1 MEFLKINTTSIETI
15 EQSFK
20 SIASMLFCYKINV
33 NGQCYRFLDIEF
45 YYSFEGTFDDPYIH
59 GNKLQTESGRW
70 YFHESGMD
78 ITFGADG
85 NHGGILIR
93 GIGKLSKDGEEGI
106 IENEIHGPLKVVKE
120 LTSNFYPIMNSSSN
134 KFCLEKMNVD
144 KEASVLP
151 MEIIKTNRIGLKT
164 HPSDYKD
171 FKQKP
176 YRFIAAFPDKNAKN
190 KFKDKERVIKAAVKE
205 NHLDE
210 EVAIKILGYKTDF
223 T

>member
-15 EQSFK
+15 EQSFQD
-20 SIASMLFCYKINV
+20 IASILFCYKINV
-33 NGQCYRFLDIEF
+33 NDQCYRLLDIEF
-45 YYSFEGTFDDPYIH
+45 YYSLEGTFDDPYIH
-59 GNKLQTESGRW
+59 GNKLQRESGRW
-70 YFHESGMD
+70 YFHESGLD

-85 NHGGILIR
+85 NYGGILIR
-93 GIGKLSKDGEEGI
+93 GLGKLSKDGEEDI
-106 IENEIHGPLKVVKE
+106 VEDEIHGPLKVVKE
-120 LTSNFYPIMNSSSN
+120 LTSNFHSIMDYSPN
-134 KFCLEKMNVD
+134 KFCLLKMNVD

-164 HPSDYKD
+164 HPRGDKD

-205 NHLDE
+205 NSLDE
-210 EVAIKILGYKTDF
+210 EIAIKILGYKMDF